1 MATCSWNTQ
10 KWKKCGSVARILLLK
25 WPWEPLPLRVLE
37 YIWLLISL
45 LLLTE
50 LAISESEGNHT
61 QTIMASRTFLT
72 HSARALFQQIS
83 YYHILW
89 ANSMLLAELQCI
101 CSVLIL
107 AFDYVVDATVCCP
120 DPFWSPKYIFL
131 CCQVCYLLK
140 IHSWL
145 PPWELPLA

>member
-37 YIWLLISL
+37 YIRLLISL

-72 HSARALFQQIS
+72 YSARALLQQIS

-89 ANSMLLAELQCI
+89 ANCMLLAELQCI
-101 CSVLIL
+101 CSVFIL
-107 AFDYVVDATVCCP
+107 AFDYVVDATARCT
-120 DPFWSPKYIFL
+120 DPFWSPRYFFL
-131 CCQVCYLLK
+131 SCQECYLLK

-145 PPWELPLA
+145 PL